1 MVHREADPY
10 AIAKE
15 KESEKETMT
24 VSYTVELEIPK
35 PPTNLIFDDGE
46 PMESN
51 KHRINM
57 NALIRSVVALMEGRN
72 RKDYF
77 VGGNMFL
84 YYSSE
89 QVRNKD
95 YRGPD
100 FFVCLNVDGEKDRQ
114 GWVVWEEDGRYPD
127 VIVELISP
135 STAKVDQVTK
145 KELYEKT
152 FRTPNYFIYDP
163 FNPDVLKGWHLDSN
177 KGYQE
182 LEANEKGWL
191 WCRSLALWVGRWE
204 GVLENQTGTWLR
216 FYHQD
221 GNLVLLPEE
230 VEKQRAEAE
239 KQRADRLAE
248 RLKELGE
255 DVDLI

>member
-1 MVHREADPY
+1 MTV
-10 AIAKE
+10 AKE
-15 KESEKETMT
+15 QETIT

-35 PPTNLIFDDGE
+35 PPTDLIFDDGE

-57 NALIRSVVALMEGRN
+57 NALIRSVVALMTGRQ
-72 RKDYF
+72 DYF

-100 FFVCLNVDGEKDRQ
+100 FFVCLNVDGSKDRQ

-127 VIVELISP
+127 VIIELMSP
-135 STAKVDQVTK
+135 STAKIDQTTK
-145 KELYEKT
+145 KQLYEKT
-152 FRTPNYFIYDP
+152 FRTLNYFVYDP
-163 FNPDVLKGWHLDSN
+163 FNPSSLTGWYLN
-177 KGYQE
+177 EGQKYQQ
-182 LEANEKGWL
+182 LEANDKGWL
-191 WCRSLALWVGRWE
+191 WCNTLKVWVGTWF
-204 GVLENQTGTWLR
+204 GILENQTGTWLR

-221 GNLVLLPEE
+221 GGLVLLPEEAEKQRAE
-230 VEKQRAEAE
+230 VEKQRAE
-239 KQRADRLAE
+239 RLAAKL
-248 RLKELGE
+248 RELGE
-255 DVDLI
+255 DVELI